1 MNQILGYSGN
11 VIHFVADKSLTPSI
25 KDIEQIDR
33 DTVSTI
39 YKISG
44 SSQKRQTD
52 WTVALKN
59 SRFKESLI
67 EFFVNSWK
75 DDSLAPFFNGRV
87 LYTNSKDTRYKFEPQ
102 DDKIFCTEQVIY
114 CNHEEAASQMFYHLS
129 LPATSSNVEMRTN
142 DTDSLVIPIGC
153 K

>member
-1 MNQILGYSGN
+1 MGYSGN
-11 VIHFVADKSLTPSI
+11 VIHFVADKLLTPSI
-25 KDIEQIDR
+25 KNIEQIDR

-67 EFFVNSWK
+67 EFFVNS
-75 DDSLAPFFNGRV
+75 
-87 LYTNSKDTRYKFEPQ
+87 
-102 DDKIFCTEQVIY
+102 
-114 CNHEEAASQMFYHLS
+114 
-129 LPATSSNVEMRTN
+129 
-142 DTDSLVIPIGC
+142 
-153 K
+153 